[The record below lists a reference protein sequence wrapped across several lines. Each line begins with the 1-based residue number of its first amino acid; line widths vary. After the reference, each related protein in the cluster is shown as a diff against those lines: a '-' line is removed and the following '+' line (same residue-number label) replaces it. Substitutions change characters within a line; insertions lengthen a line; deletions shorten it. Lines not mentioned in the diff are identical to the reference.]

1 MADGIPAKPVGEN
14 PKWFFMRRVW
24 DYVFGGDFPLKSR
37 SPNLK
42 IEFSDGAYFFTTS
55 PTSRPGTSTPQ
66 TVTINRGLYDAGA
79 TYQHDQ
85 FVEYT
90 PAGGQAGQY
99 WCLEDGTTGVSPDT
113 GAPSWTQTKYPS
125 PGVWGA

>member
-1 MADGIPAKPVGEN
+1 MPRPPQSTIRDSIGADACNKLVKAVRGKQQAQSHDHLLSTTTHGVFRETIV
-14 PKWFFMRRVW
+14 RR
-24 DYVFGGDFPLKSR
+24 GFPPSQ
-37 SPNLK
+37 
-42 IEFSDGAYFFTTS
+42 
-55 PTSRPGTSTPQ
+55 ST
-66 TVTINRGLYDAGA
+66 VRLINRGLYDPFAV
-79 TYQHDQ
+79 YQHDQ